1 MWVFAGLNSRLK
13 EGRIDLNKDGHVSA
27 CFDLFVS
34 LEFGYF
40 FIGCFL
46 CFRIFYGDSTH
57 VLIFC
62 AFFSFFMIVVAHEVI
77 RR

>member
-34 LEFGYF
+34 LDFGYF
-40 FIGCFL
+40 L
-46 CFRIFYGDSTH
+46 L
-57 VLIFC
+57 VVFC
-62 AFFSFFMIVVAHEVI
+62 AFEYSMGI
-77 RR
+77 RRMSLFFVHFSVFS